1 MKKKIIITSIIVILL
16 IIVLFC
22 IWQNNS
28 LVISNYEYETSKI
41 GEDLDGYRILQI
53 SDLHNKSF
61 GKDNKRLIQKIKG
74 CKPDIIVVTGDV
86 IDSNHTD
93 VDAAMN
99 FMEQATTLAPVY
111 YITGNHELWVEDKEY
126 AEFTDRMAQSDVIWM
141 KDEVVEIAKGKESFS
156 LIGLDENS
164 LGNSSQSG
172 NFTLNHLLE
181 ENAGENNQK
190 KLTLL
195 LAHEPQY
202 FEAYIKSDVDFI
214 FTGHAH
220 GGQIRLPGIGGLV
233 APDQG
238 FRPKYTAGKFTENGT
253 TMVVSRG
260 LGNSIIP
267 IRVFN
272 RPEVVCVTL
281 KMQ

>member
-1 MKKKIIITSIIVILL
+1 MKKKIILISIIAILL
-16 IIVLFC
+16 MIAAFC

-28 LVISNYEYETSKI
+28 LVISNYEYKTSKI
-41 GEDLDGYRILQI
+41 HKDLDGYRIVQI
-53 SDLHNKSF
+53 SDLHNKAF
-61 GKDNKRLIQKIKG
+61 GKNNKRLIQKIKD

-86 IDSNHTD
+86 VDSNHTD
-93 VDAAMN
+93 VDVAMN
-99 FMEQATTLAPVY
+99 FMEGAIEIAPVY
-111 YITGNHELWVEDKEY
+111 YITGNHELWVEDREY
-126 AEFTDRMAQSDVIWM
+126 ADFMDRMARSDVIWL
-141 KDEVVEIAKGKESFS
+141 KDEVIEIAKGEESFF
-156 LIGLDENS
+156 LVGLDENS
-164 LGNSSQSG
+164 LGNA
-172 NFTLNHLLE
+172 TLNHLLE
-181 ENAGENNQK
+181 EKNIGENNQE

-202 FEAYIKSDVDFI
+202 FETYVQSNVDYI

-238 FRPKYTAGKFTENGT
+238 FLPKYTAGEFTKNDT

-260 LGNSIIP
+260 LGNSIVP

-272 RPEVVCVTL
+272 RPEIVCVTL
-281 KMQ
+281 KK

>member
-1 MKKKIIITSIIVILL
+1 MKKKIIMTSIIVILL
-16 IIVLFC
+16 MIILFC

-41 GEDLDGYRILQI
+41 GEDLDGYRIVQI

-61 GKDNKRLIQKIKG
+61 GKDNERLIQKIKD
-74 CKPDIIVVTGDV
+74 CKPDMIVVTGDV
-86 IDSNHTD
+86 VDSNHTNVD
-93 VDAAMN
+93 VAMK

-111 YITGNHELWVEDKEY
+111 YITGNHELWVEDKKY

-141 KDEVVEIAKGKESFS
+141 KDEVIEITKGEESFT
-156 LIGLDENS
+156 LIGLDDNS
-164 LGNSSQSG
+164 LGNSGSSG
-172 NFTLNHLLE
+172 NSTLNHLLE
-181 ENAGENNQK
+181 EDSSKNNEK
-190 KLTLL
+190 KLAIL

-202 FEAYIKSDVDFI
+202 FESYIKSDVDYI

-238 FRPKYTAGKFTENGT
+238 FLPKYTAGEFTENGT

-267 IRVFN
+267 VRVFN
-272 RPEVVCVTL
+272 RPEIVCVTL
-281 KMQ
+281 KK